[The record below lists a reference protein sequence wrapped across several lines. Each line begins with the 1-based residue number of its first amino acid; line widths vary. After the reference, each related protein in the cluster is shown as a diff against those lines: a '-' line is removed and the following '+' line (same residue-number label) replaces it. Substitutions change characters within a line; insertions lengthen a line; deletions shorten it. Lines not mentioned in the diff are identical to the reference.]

1 MKDEAKMEHRFDAD
15 IAAKY
20 GLCEAIL
27 YNHIAFWVEKNRSDK
42 KCYFEGE
49 YWTFS
54 SVKQY
59 KESFPYLTEWQI
71 RSALEHLRREG
82 VLKTGNF
89 SKSRNRTLWYTIAA
103 DRKCNCGVPQMD
115 LMNSANAFEADRK
128 STLYQDKRIKDNK
141 HEDSTRACARESEFS
156 NEKKTDGEKRKYAE
170 KVFLT
175 EAEYA
180 SLCEKYGAE
189 LTDKLISLLSEKK
202 VETGKYGTR
211 DFRSLST
218 WVYDAYREREE
229 KEPKRFGSLP
239 SFDLA
244 DFAEK
249 PPEGW
254 DRDEKEKG

>member
-27 YNHIAFWVEKNRSDK
+27 YNHIAFWVEKNRTDK
-42 KCYFEGE
+42 QCCFDGKYWHFE
-49 YWTFS
+49 

-59 KESFPYLTEWQI
+59 SEMFPYMTPKQI
-71 RSALEHLRREG
+71 RKALEHLRNEG
-82 VLKTGNF
+82 VVETGNF
-89 SKSRNRTLWYTIAA
+89 GKTRDRTLWYTIAPQG
-103 DRKCNCGVPQMD
+103 KCNCPTGQMEMPQR
-115 LMNSANAFEADRK
+115 ANAIAPQGK
-128 STLYQDKRIKDNK
+128 STLYYDKQHYDNK
-141 HEDSTRACARESEFS
+141 QYDSTRACARESEFS
-156 NEKKTDGEKRKYAE
+156 NEKKSDGEKRKYAE

-239 SFDLA
+239 PFDLA

>member
-27 YNHIAFWVEKNRSDK
+27 LNNISFWIEKNRADK

-49 YWTFS
+49 YWMFC
-54 SVKQY
+54 SVKQFC
-59 KESFPYLTEWQI
+59 STFPYLSKRKIEN
-71 RSALEHLRREG
+71 ALSHLRSEG
-82 VLKTGNF
+82 ILKTGNF
-89 SKSRNRTLWYTIAA
+89 SKSSDRSLWYAFSQNGEMHLPETGESFSQKGKSFSQNG
-103 DRKCNCGVPQMD
+103 KC
-115 LMNSANAFEADRK
+115 
-128 STLYQDKRIKDNK
+128 TLYQDNK
-141 HEDSTRACARESEFS
+141 KQIVKTDSTRACARESEFS
-156 NEKKTDGEKRKYAE
+156 NEKKSYGEKRKYAE

-239 SFDLA
+239 PFDLA

>member
-27 YNHIAFWVEKNRSDK
+27 LNNISFWIEKNRADK

-49 YWTFS
+49 YWMFCPL
-54 SVKQY
+54 KQY
-59 KESFPYLTEWQI
+59 REVFPYMSPKQI
-71 RSALEHLRREG
+71 RNALEHLRHEG
-82 VLKTGNF
+82 ILKTGNF
-89 SKSRNRTLWYTIAA
+89 GKTRDRTLWYTIAPQGN
-103 DRKCNCGVPQMD
+103 CNCPTGQME
-115 LMNSANAFEADRK
+115 MPYRANGNAPEGK
-128 STLYQDKRIKDNK
+128 STLYQDNK
-141 HEDSTRACARESEFS
+141 KQIVKTDSTRACARESEFS
-156 NEKKTDGEKRKYAE
+156 NEKKSDGEKRKYAE

-239 SFDLA
+239 PFDLA

>member
-42 KCYFEGE
+42 KHCFGGE
-49 YWTFS
+49 YWTYNS
-54 SVKQY
+54 LKQY
-59 KESFPYLTEWQI
+59 KEIFPYLSEWQI

-89 SKSRNRTLWYTIAA
+89 GKTRDRTLWYTIAA
-103 DRKCNCGVPQMD
+103 DRKCNCGTPQMD
-115 LMNSANAFEADRK
+115 LMQTANAFEADRK
-128 STLYQDKRIKDNK
+128 STLYPDKKNIQIIDA
-141 HEDSTRACARESEFS
+141 DSTRACARESEFS
-156 NEKKTDGEKRKYAE
+156 NEKKSDGEKRKYAE

-239 SFDLA
+239 PFDLA